1 MENTVF
7 VSSEIAPLRKVVV
20 HRPDAGISRIS
31 PKQSDELLF
40 DDIVFLPQMQQEH
53 DIFTRVLNAFVGA
66 DEVLETSHLLFEA
79 LEADATA
86 RAELIR
92 HICAFEELPRTLA
105 DLLEGIDNQSLA
117 QVLITG
123 AYPEKDYILFDPIP
137 NFIFTRDIAVVA
149 NQHVILAKAAK
160 EARYRENHLTRFIF
174 HTHPQFRHLHEA
186 KRIIDLNDIDAF
198 PPSRKGEAVS
208 IEGGDMMMIH
218 PDYLL
223 VGCSE
228 RSSDYGIRALTEVL
242 FRENAVRQVV
252 QINIPADRSFMHID
266 TVFTQISPDHLVC
279 YKPLVVDGISSTVKV
294 WRHTGVVQHYASV
307 REFFLAE
314 INPDMQFIYS
324 GNGVSPYQ
332 EREQWTDGCNLLTL
346 KPGVALT
353 YDRNPQTE
361 AAFREAGFQVMHAN
375 DLLTAMDKGVI
386 RPAQLEK
393 TIITLPSS
401 ELSRARGGPHCM
413 SCPLWRDKL

>member
-1 MENTVF
+1 MENSVF
-7 VSSEIAPLRKVVV
+7 VSSEIGPLRKVVV
-20 HRPDAGISRIS
+20 HRPDAGIARIS

-53 DIFTRVLNAFVGA
+53 AIFTRVLSAFLGA
-66 DEVLETSHLLFEA
+66 ENVLETTQLLFEA
-79 LEADATA
+79 LEADEDA
-86 RAELIR
+86 RHALIQ
-92 HICAFEELPRTLA
+92 HICAFEELPRSLGELLA
-105 DLLEGIDNQSLA
+105 GMPNEALA
-117 QVLITG
+117 EVLITG

-149 NQHVILAKAAK
+149 NHHVILAKAAK
-160 EARYRENHLTRFIF
+160 AARYRENHLTRFIF
-174 HTHPQFRHLHEA
+174 DNHPQFRHLYEDR
-186 KRIIDLNDIDAF
+186 KVIDLNDIDAF

-228 RSSDYGIRALTEVL
+228 RSSDHGIQALTEAL
-242 FRENAVRQVV
+242 FREGAVRQVV

-294 WRHTGVVQHYASV
+294 WRHTGVHQQYASV
-307 REFFLAE
+307 REFFLSE
-314 INPDMQFIYS
+314 INPEMQFIYS
-324 GNGVSPYQ
+324 GRGVSPYQ

-386 RPAQLEK
+386 RPSQLEK

-413 SCPLWRDKL
+413 SCPLLREKI